1 MNKKRMTPVHSLLL
15 SVATLMVP
23 GIGYTAD
30 FGLQPRLST
39 GVMHYSF
46 KGSGSDLAVGSGRA
60 TTNIDYDDQLVFI
73 GGGLTAFYRRF
84 FADIYFQQSAEGEVF
99 LSETPTTF
107 GFGLHPQRQDFSVSA
122 GYSVLPNL
130 ALFAGY
136 KYGKTEN
143 EGTIFD
149 GVDLGGTD
157 IFPNGRAIRQEFEE
171 QGPFIGG
178 VFGWNFG
185 NIGRISANIAVAFL
199 DADERAGQQVQ
210 GGELTRTTTGDAIGV
225 SYGVG
230 WNASITDRLSYAINL
245 NGYNYSFDNFS
256 GTTFNDSSNSDRDIN
271 FDENMI
277 GINLSASYSLL

>member
-1 MNKKRMTPVHSLLL
+1 MTPVHSLLF
-15 SVATLMVP
+15 SAATLMVP

-46 KGSGSDLAVGSGRA
+46 EGSGEIAFGAGDGANSV
-60 TTNIDYDDQLVFI
+60 DYDDELVFI
-73 GGGLTAFYRRF
+73 GTGLTAFYKRF

-99 LSETPTTF
+99 ISETEDTF

-149 GVDLGGTD
+149 GVGPGGVD
-157 IFPNGRAIRQEFEE
+157 SFHNGVAINQEFEE
-171 QGPFIGG
+171 QGPFVGG

-185 NIGRISANIAVAFL
+185 DIGRISANIAVAFL
-199 DADERAGQQVQ
+199 DADENASQQVL
-210 GGELTRTTTGDAIGV
+210 GGERTRALTGDAIGV

-245 NGYNYSFDNFS
+245 NGYNYSFENFS
-256 GTTFNDSSNSDRDIN
+256 GTSFTDNSNRDRDIEV
-271 FDENMI
+271 DESMI
-277 GINLSASYSLL
+277 GVNLSLSYSLL